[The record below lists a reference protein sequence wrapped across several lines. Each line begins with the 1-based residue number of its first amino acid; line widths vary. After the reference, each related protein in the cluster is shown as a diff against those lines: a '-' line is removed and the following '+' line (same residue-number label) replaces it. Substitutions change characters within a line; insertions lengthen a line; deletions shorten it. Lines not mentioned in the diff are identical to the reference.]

1 MTKIPNLFKLMLE
14 KNVSA
19 KKLSD
24 DTGISTGNISDWKS
38 GRSAPTFEK
47 ITLLSD
53 YFQVSADY
61 LLGKTDEPKP
71 IDKVNDEV
79 DEYLDILHKRGDM
92 RMLFSV
98 AKSATKEDIE
108 LAAKIIEDIIKRQ
121 RGEE

>member
-1 MTKIPNLFKLMLE
+1 MFYERLKFLCEQNETTITAFTRDVLKMSKGNATNWKNGSEPSLDVLRQIADYF
-14 KNVSA
+14 NVS
-19 KKLSD
+19 
-24 DTGISTGNISDWKS
+24 T
-38 GRSAPTFEK
+38 
-47 ITLLSD
+47 
-53 YFQVSADY
+53 DY

-71 IDKVNDEV
+71 IDEVHDEV

-98 AKSATKEDIE
+98 AKDATREDVE